1 MKFDKS
7 QFENLELENI
17 GQWPPAAKMLL
28 TIFLAVMVIFLGYI
42 GLVSGKIE
50 QLNRVTA
57 EEVTLKQSYQ
67 TKYHVAAN
75 LDLFRAQ
82 MIEAEDV
89 FATQLRSLPN
99 SHETPG
105 LLDDIT
111 FIGTTSGLEF
121 VKLEWQPEIS
131 KEIYIELPIDIEV
144 NGSYH
149 SFGNFVS
156 KIAGL
161 PRIVTLHDFKIVIV
175 NNNNNNKNKN
185 NKLNLKLEAKTYR
198 YQEQEI
204 KTQ

>member
-1 MKFDKS
+1 MKFDAS
-7 QFENLELENI
+7 QCVNLELDNI
-17 GQWPPAAKMLL
+17 GQWPAAAKLVL
-28 TIFLAVMVIFLGYI
+28 TIFLAIMVIGLGYV
-42 GLVSGKIE
+42 GLVSEKID
-50 QLNRVTA
+50 QLDRVNL
-57 EEVTLKQSYQ
+57 EEKTLKQSYR

-75 LDLFRAQ
+75 LELFRVQ
-82 MIEAEDV
+82 MIEAEDI
-89 FATQLRSLPN
+89 FANQLKSLPN

-121 VKLEWQPEIS
+121 VKLQWQPEIS

-161 PRIVTLHDFKIVIV
+161 PRIVTLHDFTIDITQIGTET
-175 NNNNNNKNKN
+175 
-185 NKLNLKLEAKTYR
+185 LNLKLEAKTYR
-198 YQEQEI
+198 YQGGEI
-204 KTQ
+204 K

>member
-1 MKFDKS
+1 MKFDAS

-17 GQWPPAAKMLL
+17 GQWPAVAKLVL
-28 TIFLAVMVIFLGYI
+28 TVFLSIVVIGLGYV
-42 GLVSGKIE
+42 GLISDKIN
-50 QLNRVTA
+50 QLDQVIA
-57 EEVTLKQSYQ
+57 EEETLKLSYKA
-67 TKYHVAAN
+67 KYKVAAN
-75 LDLFRAQ
+75 LELFRAQ
-82 MIEAEDV
+82 MKEAEGI
-89 FATQLRSLPN
+89 FANQLRRLPN

-111 FIGTTSGLEF
+111 FVGTISGLDF

-161 PRIVTLHDFKIVIV
+161 PRIVTLHDFKIDIMPTS
-175 NNNNNNKNKN
+175 KEI
-185 NKLNLKLEAKTYR
+185 LNLKLEAKTYR
-198 YQEQEI
+198 YQEAKIQ
-204 KTQ
+204 

>member
-1 MKFDKS
+1 MKFDAS

-17 GQWPPAAKMLL
+17 GQWPAAAKLVL
-28 TIFLAVMVIFLGYI
+28 TVFLSIVVIGLGYV
-42 GLVSGKIE
+42 GLVSDKIK
-50 QLNRVTA
+50 QLDQVVA
-57 EEVTLKQSYQ
+57 EEITLKQSYKI
-67 TKYHVAAN
+67 KYNVAAN
-75 LDLFRAQ
+75 LELFRAQ
-82 MIEAEDV
+82 MLEAEDI
-89 FATQLRSLPN
+89 FSNQLRRLPN

-111 FIGTTSGLEF
+111 FIGTISGLDF

-161 PRIVTLHDFKIVIV
+161 PRIVTLHDFKIDIMP
-175 NNNNNNKNKN
+175 NTTDT
-185 NKLNLKLEAKTYR
+185 LNLKLEAKTYR
-198 YQEQEI
+198 YQEAKI
-204 KTQ
+204 K